1 MLDFNYN
8 INIKKMKKV
17 YIKIGCLFLLA
28 VLSLG
33 SCKKSILDEQPL
45 GNLSSD
51 VNFKTK
57 VGFDNAITGLIYAA
71 RNEFTGEDLGRWYD
85 MNLGTDI
92 GTTGQEQT
100 VNFRNYTT
108 FLTPSAP
115 AVSSYWN
122 WAYSQMIVRANTII
136 EYASNPDYASVFAS
150 EEERNAYI
158 AEARFFRAYA
168 YNTLGNL
175 YGGAV
180 IVDKTYSSPKTD
192 FTRSTREETWDFARV
207 DAEFASQWL
216 PTTVTSAREGHIVK
230 AAADHLL
237 TEIYNNLGQYDKAIA
252 SATSIINSGLYQLM
266 TKRFGVNAAVPG
278 DVYSDLF
285 IEGNQNRTSGN
296 MESIYVWQFENLV
309 TGGGGNNSIR
319 GWVPALWNLKDPA
332 GATGMSIVDSL
343 GRGVAY
349 VRPTTFF
356 LYDLWKGDSQNDLR
370 NSKFNIRRSF
380 YYNNIGST
388 YFNKLVERKA
398 TQEDTMR
405 NVYPYLR
412 KLEGRP
418 YNGNNTSGG
427 TGKDFIVY
435 RLAETYLLRAEAYVQ
450 KGDLANAAADINIIR
465 ARSNAEPILSS
476 QATIDYILDERAR
489 ELITE
494 ERRRLTLSRLGKL
507 VERVRKYQ
515 TRLDVI
521 STIQDNHE
529 LYPIPQSAIDA
540 NFSAELNQ
548 NPGY

>member
-1 MLDFNYN
+1 
-8 INIKKMKKV
+8 MKK
-17 YIKIGCLFLLA
+17 ILTKISFCFLLGA
-28 VLSLG
+28 LLLG
-33 SCKKSILDEQPL
+33 SCKKSVLDEKAL
-45 GNLSSD
+45 GQLSSD

-57 VGFDNAITGLIYAA
+57 VGFDNAITALIFAA
-71 RNEFTGEDLGRWYD
+71 RDEFNGEDLGRWYD

-108 FLTPSAP
+108 FLTPSSA
-115 AVSSYWN
+115 AASSYWN
-122 WAYSQMIVRANTII
+122 WAYSQMILRANTII
-136 EYASNPDYASVFAS
+136 EYASNPEYAGVFAS
-150 EEERNAYI
+150 DAERNGYI
-158 AEARFFRAYA
+158 AEAKFFRAYT
-168 YNTLGNL
+168 YNTLADL

-180 IVDKTYSSPKTD
+180 IVDRTYTAPKTD
-192 FTRSTREETWDFARV
+192 FTRSTRQETWDFARA

-216 PTTVTSAREGHIVK
+216 PATVTSAREGHIVK

-252 SATSIINSGLYQLM
+252 SASSIINSGLYRLM
-266 TKRFGVNAAVPG
+266 TTRFGVNAALPG

-285 IEGNQNRTSGN
+285 IEGNQNRSTGN
-296 MESIYVWQFENLV
+296 MESIYVWQFENV
-309 TGGGGNNSIR
+309 VVGGGGSTGRNNSIR

-332 GATGMSIVDSL
+332 GASGMSIVDSL

-349 VRPTTFF
+349 VRPTTYY
-356 LYDLWKGDSQNDLR
+356 LYDLWKDNAQNDIR
-370 NSKFNIRRSF
+370 NSKYNIRRSF
-380 YYNNIGST
+380 YYNNASST
-388 YFNKLVERKA
+388 FFNKLVEKRV

-412 KLEGRP
+412 KLEGKP
-418 YNGNNTSGG
+418 FNGDNTSGG

-435 RLAETYLLRAEAYVQ
+435 RLAETYLLRAEAYVK
-450 KGDLANAAADINIIR
+450 KGDLVNAATDINTVR
-465 ARSNAEPILSS
+465 ARSNGKPIIAA
-476 QATIDYILDERAR
+476 QATIDYILDERGR

-521 STIQDNHE
+521 STIKDNHE
-529 LYPIPQSAIDA
+529 IYPIPQSAIDA
-540 NFSAELNQ
+540 NFSAKLTQ